1 MPDDVGE
8 LLKQKLALL
17 EDEHR
22 LMEELQDTG
31 LGASEKLSLEAE
43 KAGITVKIDEIALQL
58 KHAEIIGAEGDIR
71 KQEEEEEAIIGTKI
85 CLIKEAAQVLR
96 KRASDPDDAAL
107 QLLSVDLSLNAS
119 REEVKLKKTQIN
131 TLKLRLAKASG
142 GEVERLTTLLHGE
155 QTELGMLEKIA
166 GLITEVRAATI
177 LINDPSTPRERV
189 EVLTG
194 EREAEN
200 QEAAALQI
208 AINEQNAKEIEARSR
223 T

>member
-1 MPDDVGE
+1 M
-8 LLKQKLALL
+8 
-17 EDEHR
+17 
-22 LMEELQDTG
+22 
-31 LGASEKLSLEAE
+31 
-43 KAGITVKIDEIALQL
+43 
-58 KHAEIIGAEGDIR
+58 
-71 KQEEEEEAIIGTKI
+71 
-85 CLIKEAAQVLR
+85 
-96 KRASDPDDAAL
+96 
-107 QLLSVDLSLNAS
+107 
-119 REEVKLKKTQIN
+119 
-131 TLKLRLAKASG
+131 
-142 GEVERLTTLLHGE
+142 GE